1 MKKLLLAISLIAL
14 ACPVFAQ
21 ELYINTEPASNMATH
36 SVGIRLEN
44 QGYFNPVYKDRTTL
58 EIMYGANKNLMVH
71 GSLYESD
78 YYFGQ
83 QHFEGG
89 SVYAKYRFLSIDS
102 VQKHF
107 RGAFFVKASS
117 INNPL
122 PNQEISLEGDN
133 SGLQSGVVFTQLLHK
148 LALSGSASYLHAFN
162 NRGGFDL
169 PKGNS
174 RDAVGYTLST
184 GYLLL
189 PKSYENYNQVNLNLY
204 FELLGKAN
212 PGYGQSYL
220 DAAPALQLIFNSIFR
235 VDFSY
240 RTPLYND
247 MKRTSE
253 NTYLI
258 RLEYNIFNVFN

>member
-1 MKKLLLAISLIAL
+1 MKKLLLALSLMAF
-14 ACPVFAQ
+14 ACPVFSQ
-21 ELYINTEPASNMATH
+21 ELYVNTEPASNMATH

-44 QGYFNPVYKDRTTL
+44 QGYFNPVYKDRTTR
-58 EIMYGANKNLMVH
+58 EIMYGASKNWMIH
-71 GSLYESD
+71 GALYESD
-78 YYFGQ
+78 YYESQ
-83 QHFEGG
+83 HHFEGG

-107 RGAFFVKASS
+107 RGAFFAKASS

-133 SGLQSGVVFTQLLHK
+133 TGLQGGVVFTQLLHK
-148 LALSGSASYLHAFN
+148 LALAGSASYLHAFDN
-162 NRGGFDL
+162 SGGFDL
-169 PKGNS
+169 PQQNAH
-174 RDAVGYTLST
+174 DAIAYTLSA

-189 PKSYENYNQVNLNLY
+189 PKSYTNYNQVNLNLY
-204 FELLGKAN
+204 VELLGKTN

-220 DAAPALQLIFNSIFR
+220 DVAPALQLIFNSFFR

-247 MKRTSE
+247 MERSSK
-253 NTYLI
+253 NTYLV
-258 RLEYNIFNVFN
+258 RLEYNIFNIF